1 LAISA
6 FLKDILTAKMDC
18 DVSNPPVAG
27 SLPLPSR
34 GDLFTTGSPDLG
46 LILGYGH
53 IYPSF

>member
-1 LAISA
+1 
-6 FLKDILTAKMDC
+6 MDC